1 MLAII
6 FVLNCGEVHSQSPL
20 DSLDIYDPF
29 THVDKI
35 RRIIKTRLS
44 ILSGENK
51 TLIKKYELQ
60 VEEARKSNSRDAEG
74 IALQNAAYIFF
85 KSALYNIALDYYQ
98 RALKIYEE
106 SRDYIKVALVKVEIG
121 RTYYFADLESHT
133 KEYMA
138 DAYRILIKTND
149 EEKIAYANYAIGI
162 VTDNPKR
169 RSIHFKKALEL
180 QRNVL
185 KRKSSDV
192 KSKEKYARYLNANGF
207 TEQALKIAEEI
218 DDKWLIVLYLNNIG
232 QSKYI
237 EGRFNEAIEIYKR
250 SLKISKAEKL
260 MGLLRNAYSNLAIIY
275 RMMGDWQKSS
285 RYREI
290 AWFINE
296 SLYVEENAIQLSE
309 IRVKYDIIQKE
320 MENEFLR
327 KEKDIIQEKI
337 QDEVKLNYFL
347 IATICCISLTTI
359 VIIWSR
365 KKTKLANKLLAQ
377 QKNEIKEKNEILE
390 NLNSALQKSE
400 DNLNTAMTT
409 AQLANWE
416 WNPINDEITFSKE
429 LPNIYDVEESVIKA
443 NPRMAIVGKIHP
455 DDRELFNN
463 YFYGNIDT
471 IQMNE
476 CEYRIISNHSVKWIR
491 AKRIPIRDS
500 NGNVIRV
507 FGTVQDI
514 SDAKKIEDAKIQ
526 LAAQQSF
533 TKQLLLSQEA
543 ERKRISQELHDSL
556 GQDILLIKNRAQLVL
571 HGEKLDSFAIEQLN
585 KINESSAD
593 LLNLVRDI
601 SFNLRPAH
609 LERLGL
615 TETIISLIKKVD
627 DTTQINI
634 SNKIENID
642 KLFNSE
648 EEINLYRII
657 QEGLSNIVKHSNAEN
672 AEINIYKTE
681 DHLDI
686 EIFDDGIGIDI
697 NVKENKIKGFGLVN
711 LLNRVNILKG
721 ELIVNSEE
729 LKGLRLI
736 IKIPLNKS

>member
-1 MLAII
+1 
-6 FVLNCGEVHSQSPL
+6 
-20 DSLDIYDPF
+20 
-29 THVDKI
+29 
-35 RRIIKTRLS
+35 
-44 ILSGENK
+44 
-51 TLIKKYELQ
+51 
-60 VEEARKSNSRDAEG
+60 
-74 IALQNAAYIFF
+74 
-85 KSALYNIALDYYQ
+85 
-98 RALKIYEE
+98 
-106 SRDYIKVALVKVEIG
+106 
-121 RTYYFADLESHT
+121 
-133 KEYMA
+133 
-138 DAYRILIKTND
+138 
-149 EEKIAYANYAIGI
+149 
-162 VTDNPKR
+162 
-169 RSIHFKKALEL
+169 
-180 QRNVL
+180 
-185 KRKSSDV
+185 
-192 KSKEKYARYLNANGF
+192 
-207 TEQALKIAEEI
+207 
-218 DDKWLIVLYLNNIG
+218 
-232 QSKYI
+232 
-237 EGRFNEAIEIYKR
+237 
-250 SLKISKAEKL
+250 
-260 MGLLRNAYSNLAIIY
+260 
-275 RMMGDWQKSS
+275 
-285 RYREI
+285 
-290 AWFINE
+290 
-296 SLYVEENAIQLSE
+296 
-309 IRVKYDIIQKE
+309 
-320 MENEFLR
+320 
-327 KEKDIIQEKI
+327 
-337 QDEVKLNYFL
+337 
-347 IATICCISLTTI
+347 
-359 VIIWSR
+359 
-365 KKTKLANKLLAQ
+365 
-377 QKNEIKEKNEILE
+377 
-390 NLNSALQKSE
+390 
-400 DNLNTAMTT
+400 
-409 AQLANWE
+409 
-416 WNPINDEITFSKE
+416 
-429 LPNIYDVEESVIKA
+429 
-443 NPRMAIVGKIHP
+443 
-455 DDRELFNN
+455 
-463 YFYGNIDT
+463 
-471 IQMNE
+471 MNE

-533 TKQLLLSQEA
+533 TKQLLMSQEA